1 MRRPQIKEP
10 IMSFTSDTI
19 LVALELSNSLW
30 LVGTCLPGARKS
42 HMHRINAGDT
52 AALMS
57 LLSGLQSRQ
66 RAQGSPAPLVLCFEA
81 GRDGFWLHRLLTAN
95 GIPTYVVEPTSIL
108 VNRRAKRA
116 KTDRLDA
123 EGLLRVLAAFL
134 AGDSQICSMV
144 RVPTPD
150 EEDGKRIH
158 REREHLVQDRT
169 RLENRILALLA
180 TQGIRSRPSL
190 RNWERDLA
198 ALKTGDGRQ
207 LPPRLAAEVNRLRRR
222 LGLVLDLIRELDAE
236 RDEVLAADPN
246 DTVTSKVTA
255 LRSIYGVGDNF
266 AAVLARE
273 VFYRPFG
280 NRKQLASY
288 VGLAPM
294 PHQSGDM
301 DRDRRIGRA
310 GNARARKTL
319 VQLAWLWLRYQPERE
334 LSAWFR
340 LRVGKL
346 QGRTRRIAIVAMARK
361 LLIALWR
368 FTDTG
373 EIPAGSALR
382 LA

>member
-1 MRRPQIKEP
+1 
-10 IMSFTSDTI
+10 MSFQSNMI

-30 LVGTCLPGARKS
+30 LVGSRLPGAQKS
-42 HMHRINAGDT
+42 RMHRIRAGDT
-52 AALMS
+52 AAL
-57 LLSGLQSRQ
+57 LALFNGLRSRKLE
-66 RAQGSPAPLVLCFEA
+66 RSEPPASIACCFEA
-81 GRDGFWLHRLLTAN
+81 GRDGFWLHRLLSAN
-95 GIPTYVVEPTSIL
+95 SIPTYVVEPTSIL

-116 KTDRLDA
+116 KTDRIDA
-123 EGLLRVLAAFL
+123 EGLLRVLAAYL
-134 AGDSQICSMV
+134 TGDTDVCSMV
-144 RVPTPD
+144 RVPTPE

-158 REREHLVQDRT
+158 REREYLVQERT

-190 RNWERDLA
+190 RNWERELA
-198 ALKTGDGRQ
+198 ALETGDGRQ
-207 LPPRLAAEVNRLRRR
+207 LPPRLTAEVNRLRRR

-236 RDEVLAADPN
+236 RDEVLAATPEDK
-246 DTVTSKVTA
+246 VTSTVIA
-255 LRSIYGVGDNF
+255 LRTIYGVGDNF

-280 NRKQLASY
+280 NCKQLASY

-319 VQLAWLWLRYQPERE
+319 VQLAWLWLRYQPESE

-340 LRVGKL
+340 ERVGKL

-368 FTDTG
+368 FTETG
-373 EIPAGSALR
+373 EIPAGSSLR
-382 LA
+382 AS

>member
-1 MRRPQIKEP
+1 
-10 IMSFTSDTI
+10 MSFQSNTT
-19 LVALELSNSLW
+19 LVALELSNSVW
-30 LVGTCLPGARKS
+30 LVGTRFAGAQKS
-42 HMHRINAGDT
+42 RMHRITAGDT
-52 AALMS
+52 AAL
-57 LLSGLQSRQ
+57 LTLFDGLRSRQ
-66 RAQGSPAPLVLCFEA
+66 PSSEHVPPIACCFEA
-81 GRDGFWLHRLLTAN
+81 GRDGFWIHRLLTDH
-95 GIPTYVVEPTSIL
+95 GIPAYVVEPTSIL

-123 EGLLRVLAAFL
+123 EGLLRVLAAYL

-190 RNWERDLA
+190 RNWDRDLA
-198 ALKTGDGRQ
+198 ALETGDGRK
-207 LPPRLAAEVNRLRRR
+207 LPPRLAAEINRLRRR

-236 RDEVLAADPN
+236 RDESLATAPDDP
-246 DTVTSKVTA
+246 VTPKNIA
-255 LRSIYGVGDNF
+255 LRSIYGIGEDF

-319 VQLAWLWLRYQPERE
+319 VQLAWLWLRYQPESE
-334 LSAWFR
+334 LAAWFR
-340 LRVGKL
+340 ERVGKL

-368 FTDTG
+368 FTETG
-373 EIPAGSALR
+373 EIPAGSKLR
-382 LA
+382 AA

>member
-1 MRRPQIKEP
+1 MRRPQTKEL
-10 IMSFTSDTI
+10 IMSFQSNTT
-19 LVALELSNSLW
+19 LVALELSNSIW
-30 LVGTCLPGARKS
+30 LVGTRLPGAQKS
-42 HMHRINAGDT
+42 RMHRISAGDT
-52 AALMS
+52 AAL
-57 LLSGLQSRQ
+57 LALFDGLRPNQPPSEH
-66 RAQGSPAPLVLCFEA
+66 PAPIACCFEA
-81 GRDGFWLHRLLTAN
+81 GRDGFWLHRLLTDH

-123 EGLLRVLAAFL
+123 DGLLRVLAAYL

-190 RNWERDLA
+190 RNWERELA
-198 ALKTGDGRQ
+198 ALETGDGRK
-207 LPPRLAAEVNRLRRR
+207 LPPRLAAEINRLRRR

-236 RDEVLAADPN
+236 RDEVLAIAPDDP
-246 DTVTSKVTA
+246 VTSKITA
-255 LRSIYGVGDNF
+255 LRSIYGVGNNF

-319 VQLAWLWLRYQPERE
+319 VQLAWLWLRYQPESE

-340 LRVGKL
+340 QRVGKL

-368 FTDTG
+368 FTETG
-373 EIPAGSALR
+373 EIPAGSTFRA
-382 LA
+382 A

>member
-1 MRRPQIKEP
+1 
-10 IMSFTSDTI
+10 MSFQSTRI

-30 LVGTCLPGARKS
+30 LVGTRLPGAPKS
-42 HMHRINAGDT
+42 RMHRISAGDT
-52 AALMS
+52 AALLM
-57 LLSGLQSRQ
+57 LLDRLRSSQPATSGH
-66 RAQGSPAPLVLCFEA
+66 PAPIACCFEA

-95 GIPTYVVEPTSIL
+95 EITTYVVEPTSIL
-108 VNRRAKRA
+108 VNRRARRA
-116 KTDRLDA
+116 KTDRIDA
-123 EGLLRVLAAFL
+123 EGLLRVLAAYL

-144 RVPTPD
+144 RVPTPE

-158 REREHLVQDRT
+158 REREYLVQERT
-169 RLENRILALLA
+169 RIENRLLALLA

-190 RNWERDLA
+190 RNWERELA
-198 ALKTGDGRQ
+198 ALETGDGRK
-207 LPPRLAAEVNRLRRR
+207 LPPRLAAEINRLRRR

-236 RDEVLAADPN
+236 RYEVLAAAPD
-246 DTVTSKVTA
+246 DAVVSKITA
-255 LRSIYGVGDNF
+255 LRSIYGIGDNF

-273 VFYRPFG
+273 VFYRSFG

-319 VQLAWLWLRYQPERE
+319 VQLAWLWLRYQPGSE

-340 LRVGKL
+340 QRVGKL
-346 QGRTRRIAIVAMARK
+346 QGRTRRVAIVAMARK

-368 FTDTG
+368 FTETG
-373 EIPAGSALR
+373 EIPAGGALR
-382 LA
+382 AA

>member
-1 MRRPQIKEP
+1 
-10 IMSFTSDTI
+10 MSFQSNTI
-19 LVALELSNSLW
+19 LVALELSNSIW
-30 LVGTCLPGARKS
+30 LVGTRLPGAQKS
-42 HMHRINAGDT
+42 RMHRINAGDT
-52 AALMS
+52 AAL
-57 LLSGLQSRQ
+57 LTLSRELRSRQ
-66 RAQGSPAPLVLCFEA
+66 AAISGRDAPIACCFEA

-116 KTDRLDA
+116 KTDRIDA
-123 EGLLRVLAAFL
+123 EGLLRVLAAYL
-134 AGDSQICSMV
+134 GGDTQICSMV

-158 REREHLVQDRT
+158 REREYLVQERT
-169 RLENRILALLA
+169 RIENRILALLA

-198 ALKTGDGRQ
+198 ALETGDGRK

-236 RDEVLAADPN
+236 RDKVLASAPD
-246 DTVTSKVTA
+246 DTVTAKVTA
-255 LRSIYGVGDNF
+255 LRTIYGVGDNF
-266 AAVLARE
+266 AAVLTRE

-301 DRDRRIGRA
+301 DRDRHIGRA

-319 VQLAWLWLRYQPERE
+319 VQLAWLWLRYQPESE

-340 LRVGKL
+340 QRVGKL

-368 FTDTG
+368 FTETG
-373 EIPAGSALR
+373 EIPAGSTLR
-382 LA
+382 AA